1 LARLGRAAA
10 LVTREGRIVF
20 LNSEAETLLTGAV
33 QQGQL
38 RAWRLSEQRDLDRV
52 LALAVESGPA
62 SLAEPIAF
70 AKPDQERPIIAQAIP
85 VSAALAG
92 EPAALILFSD
102 PMGAKTTDPTVALE
116 LLGLT
121 PAEARIAALVGDGNS
136 PRDAA
141 KTLAITENTVRS
153 ALRLI
158 YEKLMI
164 GKQSELARIV
174 ARLDGFGTPVS
185 RIRYQ
190 GTP

>member
-1 LARLGRAAA
+1 
-10 LVTREGRIVF
+10 
-20 LNSEAETLLTGAV
+20 
-33 QQGQL
+33 
-38 RAWRLSEQRDLDRV
+38 
-52 LALAVESGPA
+52 VESGPA
-62 SLAEPIAF
+62 ALAEPIAF

-102 PMGAKTTDPTVALE
+102 PMGAKKTDPTVALE

-121 PAEARIAALVGDGNS
+121 SAEARIAALVGDGNS
-136 PRDAA
+136 PREAA

-158 YEKLMI
+158 YDKLMI

-174 ARLDGFGTPVS
+174 A
-185 RIRYQ
+185 
-190 GTP
+190 